1 LEDFEELY
9 RQYAKQ
15 LFRYLVCLSGDRQ
28 LAEELLQET
37 FYQALNSIFRF
48 KGNSKVSTWLYQIAK
63 NVYLKH
69 VSRARK
75 GRMAALDEI
84 ENVASPELLDA
95 AIIEEEQS
103 SNLAAA
109 LNKLSDPFREIIC
122 LRVFNELSFKEVG
135 ELFSRSE
142 GWARTT
148 FYRAKLQLRAFL
160 ADDFSEVP

>member
-15 LFRYLVCLSGDRQ
+15 LFRYLICLSGDRQ

-37 FYQALNSIFRF
+37 FYQAINSIFRF
-48 KGNSKVSTWLYQIAK
+48 RGSSKVSTWLYQIAK

-69 VSRARK
+69 ISKTRK
-75 GRMAALDEI
+75 GRMQSLDDL
-84 ENVASPELLDA
+84 ENVASPEQLDA
-95 AIIEEEQS
+95 AILEEEQK

-109 LNKLSDPFREIIC
+109 LNKLNDPFREIIC

-148 FYRAKLQLRAFL
+148 FYRAKLQLRTFL
-160 ADDFSEVP
+160 SDDFSEVP

>member
-1 LEDFEELY
+1 LEDIEALY

-37 FYQALNSIFRF
+37 FYQAINSIFRF

-69 VSRARK
+69 ASKARK
-75 GRMAALDEI
+75 RQMKSLDDI

-95 AIIEEEQS
+95 AIIEEEQN

-122 LRVFNELSFKEVG
+122 LRVFNELSFREVG
-135 ELFSRSE
+135 ELFSQSE
-142 GWARTT
+142 GWARIT

-160 ADDFSEVP
+160 SDDFSEVP

>member
-1 LEDFEELY
+1 MEDFEELY
-9 RQYAKQ
+9 RQYAKR

-37 FYQALNSIFRF
+37 FYQAIDSIFRF

-69 VSRARK
+69 VSKSRK
-75 GRMAALDEI
+75 GRMTSLDDL
-84 ENVASPELLDA
+84 ENVASPELLEA
-95 AIIEEEQS
+95 AILEAEQN

-109 LNKLSDPFREIIC
+109 LSKLSTPSREIIY
-122 LRVFNELSFKEVG
+122 LHVFNELSFKEVG

-160 ADDFSEVP
+160 SDDLSEVP

>member
-1 LEDFEELY
+1 LEDFDALY

-37 FYQALNSIFRF
+37 FYQAINSIFRF
-48 KGNSKVSTWLYQIAK
+48 KGDSKVSTWLYQIAK
-63 NVYLKH
+63 NVYLKQA
-69 VSRARK
+69 SKARK
-75 GRMAALDEI
+75 GRMASLDEI
-84 ENVASPELLDA
+84 ENVASPGLLDA
-95 AIIEEEQS
+95 AVIEEEQN

-109 LNKLSDPFREIIC
+109 LNKLDDPFREIIC

-160 ADDFSEVP
+160 SDDFSEVP